1 LISCSNVAI
10 RPQSRQILEGLGSAP
25 ATATERL
32 DVGPGETLLPEQF
45 PDSSL
50 ILTEEIALSCSINCT
65 CRKQRSSSHGDW
77 SSSGKRISR
86 NFWMSLSSLSGIPIS
101 IGCAAV
107 IPTPAMIATLDP
119 LRPDVLLNDVRTL
132 ITQAERQTTTDAN
145 IESTLLYWHI
155 GKRTAGEIPGSERV
169 AYGEQI
175 VDTFSRPLVARYDL
189 GDIERNLWP
198 MIQFVEYL
206 PEEDLVAAG

>member
-1 LISCSNVAI
+1 LSKTKVE
-10 RPQSRQILEGLGSAP
+10 QSRRLEQFRQADIAEL
-25 ATATERL
+25 L
-32 DVGPGETLLPEQF
+32 DVPEF
-45 PDSSL
+45 
-50 ILTEEIALSCSINCT
+50 
-65 CRKQRSSSHGDW
+65 
-77 SSSGKRISR
+77 
-86 NFWMSLSSLSGIPIS
+86 
-101 IGCAAV
+101 
-107 IPTPAMIATLDP
+107 P
-119 LRPDVLLNDVRTL
+119 LRHPHFDRMRGSHTHACDDSDPRSIAPDVLLNDVP
-132 ITQAERQTTTDAN
+132 TTDAN

>member
-1 LISCSNVAI
+1 MISCSNAAI
-10 RPQSRQILEGLGSAP
+10 PPQSRQILEGLGRAP
-25 ATATERL
+25 ATAKERL
-32 DVGPGETLLPEQF
+32 DVGPCETLLLEQF

-50 ILTEEIALSCSINCT
+50 ILTEEISPFLLHQLHLS
-65 CRKQRSSSHGDW
+65 KQSSSSHGDW
-77 SSSGKRISR
+77 SSSGKRIWR

-101 IGCAAV
+101 IGCAGV
-107 IPTPAMIATLDP
+107 IPTPTITATLDP

-132 ITQAERQTTTDAN
+132 ITEAERQTTTDAN

-169 AYGEQI
+169 AYGEQS
-175 VDTFSRPLVARYDL
+175 VDTFSRPLVAGYAL

>member
-1 LISCSNVAI
+1 LSKTKVE
-10 RPQSRQILEGLGSAP
+10 QSRRLEQFRQADIAEL
-25 ATATERL
+25 L
-32 DVGPGETLLPEQF
+32 DVPEF
-45 PDSSL
+45 
-50 ILTEEIALSCSINCT
+50 
-65 CRKQRSSSHGDW
+65 
-77 SSSGKRISR
+77 
-86 NFWMSLSSLSGIPIS
+86 
-101 IGCAAV
+101 
-107 IPTPAMIATLDP
+107 P
-119 LRPDVLLNDVRTL
+119 LRHPHFDRMRGSHTHACDDSDPRSIAPDVLLNDVRTL